1 MILSKENYFSGEADT
16 IYMSVSQY
24 KQFKKCEAKGM
35 AMLDEEW
42 ETPKTTALL
51 VGSYVDAHFEGSLDL
66 FRAQNPEIFTQKG
79 ELKSQ
84 FRQAEDIIN
93 RIERDKLFME
103 YMSGE
108 KQVIMTGNI
117 FGVPFKIK
125 IDSYLPDKIVDLKI
139 MRDFEPIYVE
149 GKGRVSFIEAW
160 GYDIQ
165 AAVYQEI
172 VRQNTGKQLPFYIA
186 AATKETDGADIQII
200 KMEQSE
206 LDVCLEL
213 MEDDVKRFALIKNG
227 IIEPERCE
235 KCDYCKHTKVLTA
248 PISSMDLSIGGDI

>member
-1 MILSKENYFSGEADT
+1 MILTKENYFSDEADT

-35 AMLDEEW
+35 AMLERKW
-42 ETPKTTALL
+42 ETPKSTALL

-66 FRAQNPEIFTQKG
+66 FKAQNPDIFTIKG
-79 ELKSQ
+79 ELKSSYK
-84 FRQAEDIIN
+84 QAEDIIN

-186 AATKETDGADIQII
+186 AATKETDGANIQII

-235 KCDYCKHTKVLTA
+235 RCDYCKHTKVLTA

>member
-1 MILSKENYFSGEADT
+1 MILTKENYFSKEANSV
-16 IYMSVSQY
+16 YMSVSQF

-108 KQVIMTGNI
+108 KQAIMTGDI

-172 VRQNTGKQLPFYIA
+172 VKQNTGKQLPFYIA

-213 MEDDVKRFALIKNG
+213 MEEDVKRFALIKNG

-235 KCDYCKHTKVLTA
+235 RCDYCKHTKVLTA
-248 PISSMDLSIGGDI
+248 PISSMDLNIGGE